1 MRLSELDLPKSQLLM
16 LVENYV
22 YIARNKSIFL
32 NKLEGYTYEELA
44 EMYNLSTVRVK
55 EIVKECLDKISKHSE
70 SLRILMSY
78 RRRDVRLLEVL
89 PGP

>member
-1 MRLSELDLPKSQLLM
+1 MRLSELDLPKSQLVM

-22 YIARNKSIFL
+22 YVARNKSIFL

-55 EIVKECLDKISKHSE
+55 EIVKECLYKI
-70 SLRILMSY
+70 
-78 RRRDVRLLEVL
+78 
-89 PGP
+89 

>member
-1 MRLSELDLPKSQLLM
+1 MRLSELDLPKSQLVI
-16 LVENYV
+16 LVENYI

-55 EIVKECLDKISKHSE
+55 EIVKECLDKISKH
-70 SLRILMSY
+70 I
-78 RRRDVRLLEVL
+78 
-89 PGP
+89 

>member
-1 MRLSELDLPKSQLLM
+1 MRLSELDLPKSQLVM

-55 EIVKECLDKISKHSE
+55 EIVKECLDKF
-70 SLRILMSY
+70 
-78 RRRDVRLLEVL
+78 
-89 PGP
+89 